1 MKSGHGRLIL
11 CDGTDLPIAYRLQSD
26 QLGHW
31 CTGTLIG
38 DVRSADPGGFGEGLK
53 ARLDDGRDIALL
65 VTGYSDRYISFVAT
79 FDVGAR
85 LDRENT
91 RAEAA

>member
-11 CDGTDLPIAYRLQSD
+11 RDGTDLPIAYRLQSD

-38 DVRSADPGGFGEGLK
+38 CISSADPGGFGEGLK
-53 ARLDDGRDIALL
+53 ARLDDGRDISLL

-79 FDVGAR
+79 FDIGAR
-85 LDRENT
+85 LDRENA